1 MHLHSITLG
10 AVPNGKTL
18 PLLTQ
23 TLQVLP
29 AENHYAVKLDFSSV
43 QVKKSV
49 NYVISASTTTLLM

>member
-23 TLQVLP
+23 TLQVLQ
-29 AENHYAVKLDFSSV
+29 AENHYAAKLDFSSI
-43 QVKKSV
+43 QMSV
-49 NYVISASTTTLLM
+49 RNVIPASTTTSLM